1 MLTIKKYEITITV
14 KSGLYIGG
22 GDSNMRIGGV
32 DNEFI
37 KHPNNKMPY
46 IPGSSLKGKVRSLLE
61 YEAGIIGIKE
71 RQKKDN
77 KIDGSPL
84 ALKDMDFCK
93 DDKQKEDVKTV
104 LKLFG
109 TGGDTKDNEGGVEI
123 GVTRL
128 SFADMELSDEYKKQ
142 DVFEI
147 KAETAIDRQK
157 GSAKQG
163 SLRFTERVG
172 EGTEFSGV
180 ITMKVF
186 DGDDKE
192 NFENTLFRGLKLL
205 EADRL
210 GGAGSRGYGRIA
222 ISFKNDE
229 LNKKFSDTSL

>member
-1 MLTIKKYEITITV
+1 MFFEIKEYEITITV

-61 YEAGIIGIKE
+61 YEAGIISLRKE
-71 RQKKDN
+71 SKN
-77 KIDGSPL
+77 GSPL
-84 ALKDMDFCK
+84 SLNDLKECK
-93 DDKQKEDVKTV
+93 NNEQKEKVETV

-109 TGGDTKDNEGGVEI
+109 TGGDSKDGGVEI

-128 SFADMELSDEYKKQ
+128 SFADMELAKEYKEG
-142 DVFEI
+142 VFEI

-157 GSAKQG
+157 GSAKDN

-229 LNKKFSDTSL
+229 LNKKFSNTSL